1 MSQFLPYSLE
11 SPRIPERLAVVYVAL
26 SLVLILMAYTAS
38 LAVVS
43 ILTFFAIWLPHAL
56 YKKTFVLR
64 PTSDLFLAILFPL
77 FCLYSVLW
85 AAYPAKVLYTGTEFM
100 AMVICA
106 IIMARTVS
114 MRAFSKGVTLGCTI
128 ALIITLINGNYAQ
141 DHFSKTYALV
151 GLLGSKNQVGFIAEI
166 GIYTGL
172 LLAFTKIDKFQKLL
186 FALIPLVICGVC
198 LYMSRSATSV
208 MSLTAMLSV
217 LVGMYF
223 VTRLPQGLRMPAL
236 VASIFAVATVIMF
249 AVALDVSMVDT
260 ILGGFGKNSTLTGR
274 TYLWAE
280 GIKNGMEMPWLGHGY
295 VSFWV
300 VGQPQAELYWHE
312 FLIGNRSGFHF
323 HNLYVQTFVDLGA
336 VGVTIVSLLLIGLCI
351 ASLRLVLRAGLGLE
365 TGLFLGLSFMF
376 LVRSFAEVDI
386 LGPFGVGPLLFYAMI
401 PQLAQARSIK
411 NVVA

>member
-1 MSQFLPYSLE
+1 
-11 SPRIPERLAVVYVAL
+11 
-26 SLVLILMAYTAS
+26 
-38 LAVVS
+38 
-43 ILTFFAIWLPHAL
+43 
-56 YKKTFVLR
+56 
-64 PTSDLFLAILFPL
+64 
-77 FCLYSVLW
+77 
-85 AAYPAKVLYTGTEFM
+85 
-100 AMVICA
+100 
-106 IIMARTVS
+106 
-114 MRAFSKGVTLGCTI
+114 
-128 ALIITLINGNYAQ
+128 
-141 DHFSKTYALV
+141 
-151 GLLGSKNQVGFIAEI
+151 LGSKNQVGFIAEI

-336 VGVTIVSLLLIGLCI
+336 VGVTMVSLLLIGLCI